1 MCSYANETYCSL
13 YTVLNIV
20 FKIELDDEMQILI
33 TIYDNFFFIYEH
45 YLHIKKIQNNNKNLN
60 CLYLIDKIS
69 KYISRIFLVLF
80 KPINYDL
87 GQLLKIFNDSDKK
100 VKISNFNLIYNTVK
114 FENISEL
121 TFSNKQIKNIIEI
134 ITKYSNLIKFILIW
148 EKFYRGKTVVNT
160 FLEQNLSFFLEK
172 NIILNNIKNF
182 IDEIY
187 AILKFS
193 DNNTNQEC
201 KSNLTIEEL
210 SSIEQI
216 NFEHQNPWSENYWHS

>member
-20 FKIELDDEMQILI
+20 FKVELNNEMQILI

-45 YLHIKKIQNNNKNLN
+45 YLHIDKIKKDDNNLN

-80 KPINYDL
+80 NPI
-87 GQLLKIFNDSDKK
+87 
-100 VKISNFNLIYNTVK
+100 NFNLDKNGKIVNSNLIYEKVQ

-121 TFSNKQIKNIIEI
+121 TLSDNQIVKIIEI
-134 ITKYSNLIKFILIW
+134 IRKYSTLIKFILIW

-160 FLEQNLSFFLEK
+160 FLEQNLSFFDEK
-172 NIILNNIKNF
+172 IIILSDIKQF
-182 IDEIY
+182 IDEISNKLN
-187 AILKFS
+187 I
-193 DNNTNQEC
+193 E
-201 KSNLTIEEL
+201 SNLEIEEL
-210 SSIEQI
+210 SSTEQINFESKLEIEELSSTEQI
-216 NFEHQNPWSENYWHS
+216 NFEHQNSWSENYLHS